1 MAGVETHSDGHR
13 APPTDLDLAG
23 ARCLLVASTGGHLA
37 QLSRLANRWAVADHS
52 LWVTFDTAQSQ
63 ALLDGKHTLLVPY
76 VRPRDWRGILTARRL
91 VANNVTLRDFDC
103 VVSTGAGLA
112 LAVLPR
118 AALSGIPT
126 YYVESVSRLNGPS
139 LTGRLLAGVP
149 RVHTRTQHAG
159 WASKRWPVIESVMST
174 YEPLVVRAEVDRP
187 RLFVTLGTIE
197 KYRFDQL
204 IDAVL
209 ASGLADESTVW
220 QLGCSSRA
228 DLPGKVLEQ
237 VPSAEFDALARDA
250 DVVISHAG
258 VGCIMRMFELG
269 IFPIVAPRRRERSEH
284 VDNHQ
289 LEIAGHVRRN
299 GVGTVVDDPAQIT
312 AALIRAA
319 SKVAI
324 RKAEAQA
331 APETGASDF

>member
-1 MAGVETHSDGHR
+1 MHNGGHR
-13 APPTDLDLAG
+13 ANRTDLDLAG

-37 QLSRLANRWAVADHS
+37 QLSRLASRWGVADSS

-63 ALLDGKHTLLVPY
+63 ALLAGKNTLLVPY

-91 VANNVTLRDFDC
+91 VAHSVSLRDFDS

-118 AALSGIPT
+118 AALRGIPT

-149 RVHTRTQHAG
+149 RVRTRTQHAG
-159 WASKRWPVIESVMST
+159 WASKRWLVIDSVMST
-174 YEPLVVRAEVDRP
+174 YEPEVVQPEVERP

-197 KYRFDQL
+197 KYRFDRL
-204 IDAVL
+204 VDAVL
-209 ASGLADESTVW
+209 ASGLADDSTVW
-220 QLGCSSRA
+220 QLGCTTRD
-228 DLPGKVLEQ
+228 DLPGTVLDQ
-237 VPSAEFDALARDA
+237 VPSAQFDALARSA
-250 DVVISHAG
+250 DIVISHAG

-269 IFPIVAPRRRERSEH
+269 IYPIVAPRRRERAEH

-289 LEIAGHVRRN
+289 LEIAGHVRN
-299 GVGTVVDDPAQIT
+299 NAVGTVVDDPAQIT
-312 AALIRAA
+312 AALIREA
-319 SKVAI
+319 SRLAI
-324 RKAEAQA
+324 RKSEAQPA
-331 APETGASDF
+331 AETEVRDG